1 MTEKKLDRIII
12 EIESQNENEYSFSEN
27 EKIILII
34 GDSPYSPKI
43 AKNISPFGIYNTYN
57 FNEVAFITNTKT
69 LDMYSIVGILFGSI
83 DDASML
89 INKLVQKKLMDK
101 FAKYLF
107 FKKNVML
114 VNVVGQQTNIDNLL
128 GKYRN
133 HIIFFCSNKK
143 NIKLK
148 NFKNINKKK
157 TNNRYDCVFMAN
169 HPGSNSYRSG
179 YKNSCETYFEHLY
192 NDSKSNLKISDFK
205 VF

>member
-89 INKLVQKKLMDK
+89 INKLVQK
-101 FAKYLF
+101 
-107 FKKNVML
+107 N
-114 VNVVGQQTNIDNLL
+114 
-128 GKYRN
+128 
-133 HIIFFCSNKK
+133 
-143 NIKLK
+143 
-148 NFKNINKKK
+148 
-157 TNNRYDCVFMAN
+157 
-169 HPGSNSYRSG
+169 
-179 YKNSCETYFEHLY
+179 
-192 NDSKSNLKISDFK
+192 
-205 VF
+205 